1 MALLVIFFVVIFI
14 LIIIARL
21 ASKTRPES
29 ERAPESENGFY
40 TIKRIENEAKDNVI
54 EALMR
59 LLVKKRLVTDE
70 EIFSELQSIIDE
82 KKQTEAEKKTTI
94 SRPKK

>member
-1 MALLVIFFVVIFI
+1 MPLLFIFFIVII
-14 LIIIARL
+14 IIMIIARL

-40 TIKRIENEAKDNVI
+40 TIKKIETEAKDNVI

-59 LLVKKRLVTDE
+59 LLVKKELVTE
-70 EIFSELQSIIDE
+70 AEIFSELQSIIDE
-82 KKQTEAEKKTTI
+82 KKQTKAKIKTA
-94 SRPKK
+94 SSGAKD